1 LGTATAAYLGYH
13 VDWTLAALFMSSI
26 VLIQLSGQVAN
37 EYADMGEDARNDNR
51 TLFSGG
57 TGVLTHGTVS
67 RRLAGSIA
75 IVLGALGLLMT
86 ASITIFYRVSLVI
99 PLLSVLG
106 LAGAYAYSLPPL
118 RLSHTPFGTPL
129 VAFMIGFMLPVAS
142 FIVQTG
148 SWDWYVAVVTL
159 PITLQVWVFSMAVEL
174 PDYEI
179 DLASGRKNMV
189 SRLGRSWS
197 YVVLTGATA
206 AGAMVTI
213 LGFALD
219 IPSPIALSM
228 ISIFLIESVVLA
240 SAQARVVRHSHYQV
254 LLALEAAFV
263 LVMASLSSALLVG
276 I

>member
-1 LGTATAAYLGYH
+1 MGTATAAYLGYR
-13 VDWTLAALFMSSI
+13 VDWTLAALFMSSVI
-26 VLIQLSGQVAN
+26 LIQLSGQVAN
-37 EYADMGEDARNDNR
+37 EYADVDEDARNDNR

-57 TGVLTHGTVS
+57 TGALTHGTVS

-75 IVLGALGLLMT
+75 IVLGALGLLIT
-86 ASITIFYRVSLVI
+86 VSITIFYKVNLVI
-99 PLLSVLG
+99 PILSALG
-106 LAGAYAYSLPPL
+106 LAGSYAYSLPPL

-129 VAFMIGFMLPVAS
+129 VTFMIGFMLPVAS

-148 SWDWYVAVVTL
+148 TWDWYVAVVTL

-189 SRLGRSWS
+189 TTLGRTWS
-197 YVVLTGATA
+197 YVVLTGVTA
-206 AGAMVTI
+206 AGALVTM
-213 LGFALD
+213 LGFVLD

-240 SAQARVVRHSHYQV
+240 SAQGRVAKHSHYQV
-254 LLALEAAFV
+254 LLALEASFV
-263 LVMASLSSALLVG
+263 LVMASISSALLVG

>member
-1 LGTATAAYLGYH
+1 MGTATAAYLGYH
-13 VDWTLAALFMSSI
+13 VDWTLAALFVSSI
-26 VLIQLSGQVAN
+26 ILIQLSGQVAN
-37 EYADMGEDARNDNR
+37 EYADKDEDTKNDNR

-67 RRLAGSIA
+67 RRLAGSMA

-86 ASITIFYRVSLVI
+86 ALITVFYRVNVVI
-99 PLLSVLG
+99 PILSVLG

-142 FIVQTG
+142 FIIQTG
-148 SWDWYVAVVTL
+148 FWDWYIAAVTL
-159 PITLQVWVFSMAVEL
+159 PVTLQVWVFSMAVEL

-189 SRLGRSWS
+189 TRLGRSWS
-197 YVVLTGATA
+197 YVVLTGVTA
-206 AGAMVTI
+206 AGAMATI
-213 LGFALD
+213 LGFVLD
-219 IPSPIALSM
+219 IPSPIVLSM

-240 SAQARVVRHSHYQV
+240 SAQVRVVRHSHYQA

-263 LVMASLSSALLVG
+263 LVMAGLSSALLVG

>member
-1 LGTATAAYLGYH
+1 MGTATAAYLGYH

-26 VLIQLSGQVAN
+26 ILIQLSGQVAN
-37 EYADMGEDARNDNR
+37 EYADKDEDTKNDNR

-67 RRLAGSIA
+67 RPLAGSMA
-75 IVLGALGLLMT
+75 LVLGALGLLMT
-86 ASITIFYRVSLVI
+86 ALITVFYRVNVVI
-99 PLLSVLG
+99 PILSVLG

-118 RLSHTPFGTPL
+118 RLSHTAFGTPL

-142 FIVQTG
+142 FIIQTG
-148 SWDWYVAVVTL
+148 SWDWYIAAVTL
-159 PITLQVWVFSMAVEL
+159 PVTLQVWVFSMAVEL

-189 SRLGRSWS
+189 TRLGRSWS
-197 YVVLTGATA
+197 YVVLTGVTA
-206 AGAMVTI
+206 AGAMATI
-213 LGFALD
+213 LGFVLD
-219 IPSPIALSM
+219 IPSPIVLSM

-240 SAQARVVRHSHYQV
+240 SAQLRVVRHSHYQA

-263 LVMASLSSALLVG
+263 LVMAGLSSALLVG

>member
-1 LGTATAAYLGYH
+1 LGTATAAYLGYR
-13 VDWTLAALFMSSI
+13 VDWTLAALFASSI
-26 VLIQLSGQVAN
+26 ILIQLSGQVAN
-37 EYADMGEDARNDNR
+37 EYADVNEDERNDNR

-57 TGVLTHGTVS
+57 TGVLTYGTVS

-75 IVLGALGLLMT
+75 IFLGASGLLMT
-86 ASITIFYRVSLVI
+86 ALITAFYRVNLVI

-129 VAFMIGFMLPVAS
+129 VTFMIGFMLPVAS

-174 PDYEI
+174 PDYET
-179 DLASGRKNMV
+179 DLASGRRNMV
-189 SRLGRSWS
+189 TRLGRSWL
-197 YVVLTGATA
+197 YVVLTGVTA

-213 LGFALD
+213 LGFVLD

-240 SAQARVVRHSHYQV
+240 SAQVRVVRHSHYQV

-263 LVMASLSSALLVG
+263 LIMASLSSALLVG